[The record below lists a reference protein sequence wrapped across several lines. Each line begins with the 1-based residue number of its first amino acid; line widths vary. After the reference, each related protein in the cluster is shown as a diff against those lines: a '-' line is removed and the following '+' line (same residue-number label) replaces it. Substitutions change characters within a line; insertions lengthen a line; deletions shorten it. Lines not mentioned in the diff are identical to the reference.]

1 MAREKKYVAVPDK
14 DSEGYQVSKFE
25 DTDATPT
32 ETYTVDG
39 TGACECPGF
48 RFRKSCRHTKFL
60 AVLLEDRSG
69 SLSPSETD
77 LEVATKKVEGAL
89 AGVTGSFVTTVLR
102 DSAGEFLAVSITAE
116 LTEEPDQPECVRFFV
131 NGVPFEVNVS

>member
-1 MAREKKYVAVPDK
+1 MARDKVYVAVPDK
-14 DSEGYQVSKFE
+14 DGDGFKITKFE
-25 DTDATPT
+25 DGSTTPV
-32 ETYTVDG
+32 ESYVVDN

-69 SLSPSETD
+69 ALPLSEAD
-77 LEVATKKVEGAL
+77 LEVVTKKVEGTL
-89 AGVTGSFVTTVLR
+89 AGVAGSFVTTLLR